1 MAGFCVP
8 ASPGT
13 ALEERPG
20 VWSTQW
26 DTSYT
31 SMGQRRER
39 AGERSVRDTKQTR
52 SARNRQKTR
61 GTRHPRPREGESGQ

>member
-20 VWSTQW
+20 VWRIQW

-31 SMGQRRER
+31 PMGQRRER
-39 AGERSVRDTKQTR
+39 AGERSVRET
-52 SARNRQKTR
+52 
-61 GTRHPRPREGESGQ
+61 